1 MDRRDVIKN
10 LSALPFAG
18 AMMYPFDSASAF
30 QSQRRANAAPE
41 PNIFQKMGVE
51 PVINCRGTFTMIGGS
66 IERPE
71 VTAAKVAASK
81 FFVQV
86 DELAFA
92 TGQRLAELTG
102 AEWGMVPCGCAAGM
116 KHVTAAC
123 VTGGNPEKLVRL
135 PDLTGFPKTEVIIPR
150 RDRNVYDHAI
160 RNIGVTIVTVETI
173 EDLEKAINSKTAM
186 IYVNCRNEPADAPF
200 SLERIAKIAK
210 PLNIPILVDAAA
222 EDLTVKPN
230 VHIAKGAD
238 VVAYSGG
245 KAICGP
251 QNAGLLLG
259 NKDIL
264 LSAWQA
270 SAPHHGT
277 GRDNKVSKTEVMGMI
292 AAVEAWVARDHAA
305 KEREWITW
313 FENIGKRVSAINGVT
328 YTVTAPNPGT
338 LNNRAARLAITWDP
352 NVLNIYGTDVA
363 DEVAATPPRI
373 ALGGTYI
380 DNNGMTGLS
389 LGGSQMQ
396 PGDDKIVADR
406 LFEILSRKNEKSK
419 AGYDAPQINIAGRW
433 DVDIEFFN
441 SKSSHAFTLE
451 QDGNFVSGTHKGDF
465 TTREINGVVDG
476 NKIVLASSERMTGDN
491 VPFTF
496 HGTATNDKIEGGVF
510 MGEYLTAK
518 GFTATRFRRQQMQN
532 QNARPTREPSGRPPF
547 SS

>member
-1 MDRRDVIKN
+1 MERREIIKR
-10 LSALPFAG
+10 LSAVPFVG
-18 AMMYPFDSASAF
+18 AMYPFESAF
-30 QSQRRANAAPE
+30 AVDEQRRAPAAPE
-41 PNIFQKMGVE
+41 QNIFQKMGVE

-123 VTGGNPEKLVRL
+123 VSGGNPERL
-135 PDLTGFPKTEVIIPR
+135 IRIPEFTKNLPKNEVIIPR
-150 RDRNVYDHAI
+150 RERNVYDHAI
-160 RNIGVTIVTVETI
+160 RNIGVTIVTVDTL

-186 IYVNCRNEPADAPF
+186 IYVNSRNEPADAPF

-222 EDLTVKPN
+222 EDLTFKPN
-230 VHIAKGAD
+230 VHLAKGAD

-264 LSAWQA
+264 MAAWQA
-270 SAPHHGT
+270 SSPHHGP
-277 GRDNKVSKTEVMGMI
+277 GRDNKVSKTEVVGMI

-313 FENIGKRVSAINGVT
+313 FENIGRRVSAINGVT
-328 YTVTAPNPGT
+328 YTVTEPRG
-338 LNNRAARLAITWDP
+338 LDNRSVRLAITWDP
-352 NVLNIYGTDVA
+352 DVLNIYGTDVA
-363 DEVAATPPRI
+363 DEVAVTPPRI

-396 PGDDKIVADR
+396 PGEDKIIADR
-406 LFEILSRKNEKSK
+406 LFEILSRKNEKSR
-419 AGYDAPQINIAGRW
+419 AGYDAPQVNIAGRW
-433 DVDIEFFN
+433 NVDIEFFN
-441 SKSSHAFTLE
+441 SKSSHEFTLE
-451 QDGNFVSGTHKGDF
+451 QDGNLVSGTHRGEF
-465 TTREINGVVDG
+465 STREINGIVDG
-476 NKIVLASSERMTGDN
+476 NKIVLASSDRLTAN
-491 VPFTF
+491 NAPFTF
-496 HGTATNDKIEGGVF
+496 HGTATNDTMEGGIF
-510 MGEYLTAK
+510 MGEYLNAK
-518 GFTATRFRRQQMQN
+518 GFTATRNVRRQMQN
-532 QNARPTREPSGRPPF
+532 QNARPTRKPSGRPPF

>member
-1 MDRRDVIKN
+1 MDRREVIKN

-18 AMMYPFDSASAF
+18 AMMYPFDSASDF
-30 QSQRRANAAPE
+30 QAQRRTNAAPE
-41 PNIFQKMGVE
+41 QNIFQKMGVE

-123 VTGGNPEKLVRL
+123 VSGGNPERL
-135 PDLTGFPKTEVIIPR
+135 IRIPEFTKDLPKNEVIIPR
-150 RDRNVYDHAI
+150 RERNVYDHAI
-160 RNIGVTIVTVETI
+160 RNIGVTIVTVDTL

-186 IYVNCRNEPADAPF
+186 IYMNSRNEPADAPF

-230 VHIAKGAD
+230 VHLAKGAD

-264 LSAWQA
+264 MAAWQA
-270 SAPHHGT
+270 SSPHHGP
-277 GRDNKVSKTEVMGMI
+277 GRDNKVSKTEVVGMI

-305 KEREWITW
+305 KEREWMTW
-313 FENIGKRVSAINGVT
+313 FENIGKRVSAIKGVT
-328 YTVTAPNPGT
+328 YTVTEPRG
-338 LNNRAARLAITWDP
+338 LDNRSARLAISWDP
-352 NVLNIYGTDVA
+352 DVLNIYGTDIA
-363 DEVAATPPRI
+363 DEVAATTPRI

-396 PGDDKIVADR
+396 PGQDKIVADR
-406 LFEILSRKNEKSK
+406 LFEILSRKNDKPK
-419 AGYDAPQINIAGRW
+419 AGYEAPQVNIAGRW
-433 DVDIEFFN
+433 NVDIEFFN
-441 SKSSHAFTLE
+441 SKSRHELTLE
-451 QDGNFVSGTHKGDF
+451 QDGNFVSGTHRGEF
-465 TTREINGVVDG
+465 STREINGVVDG
-476 NKIVLASSERMTGDN
+476 NKIVLASSDRLTAN
-491 VPFTF
+491 NAPFTF
-496 HGTATNDKIEGGVF
+496 HGTATNNIMEGGIF
-510 MGEYLTAK
+510 MGEYLNAK
-518 GFTATRFRRQQMQN
+518 GFTATRNSRRQQMQ
-532 QNARPTREPSGRPPF
+532 QNARPVREPSGRPPF